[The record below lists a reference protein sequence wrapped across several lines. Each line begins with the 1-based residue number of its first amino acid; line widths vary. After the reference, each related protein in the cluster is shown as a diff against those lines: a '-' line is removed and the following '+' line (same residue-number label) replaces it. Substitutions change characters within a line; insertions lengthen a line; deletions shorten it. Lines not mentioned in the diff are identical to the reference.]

1 MSEESSETNNE
12 GLDTSGNSNNTV
24 EIQPMKPP
32 KRPRSKM
39 KLSPERSEIQ
49 AAVNELKELNN
60 SLTMSAPSPRES
72 EDECDVIGRHV
83 ALQLRQLPPIDRIDA
98 TDEIQAILSRYRKK
112 ALCARNVYTPSNCS
126 SESAPSPQP
135 TVGFPPRSPLTS
147 TPTTSTYQPVEPS
160 VSAHSTQLEQ
170 SSQSIL
176 ASDVLAAAMTFS
188 NIIY

>member
-1 MSEESSETNNE
+1 
-12 GLDTSGNSNNTV
+12 
-24 EIQPMKPP
+24 
-32 KRPRSKM
+32 M
-39 KLSPERSEIQ
+39 KLSPEGSEIQ
-49 AAVNELKELNN
+49 AAVNELKELNQ

-98 TDEIQAILSRYRKK
+98 TDEIQAILSRYRKT
-112 ALCARNVYTPSNCS
+112 ALCARNVYTPSNYS

-135 TVGFPPRSPLTS
+135 TVGFPTRSPLTS
-147 TPTTSTYQPVEPS
+147 TPTSTYYQSVEPS

-176 ASDVLAAAMTFS
+176 ASDVLAAAMTFTD
-188 NIIY
+188 IIN

>member
-1 MSEESSETNNE
+1 MSEESSETNNA
-12 GLDTSGNSNNTV
+12 GLDTSGSSSNTV

-60 SLTMSAPSPRES
+60 TLTMSAPSPRES

-98 TDEIQAILSRYRKK
+98 TDEIQAILSTYRKK
-112 ALCARNVYTPSNCS
+112 ALCARNVYSPSNYS

-147 TPTTSTYQPVEPS
+147 TPMPTYYQPVEPS
-160 VSAHSTQLEQ
+160 VSAHTTQLEQ

-188 NIIY
+188 DIIN

>member
-39 KLSPERSEIQ
+39 KFSPEGSEIQ
-49 AAVNELKELNN
+49 AAVNELKELNH

-98 TDEIQAILSRYRKK
+98 TDEIQAILSRYRKT
-112 ALCARNVYTPSNCS
+112 ALCARNVYSNYS
-126 SESAPSPQP
+126 SESAPSPVP
-135 TVGFPPRSPLTS
+135 
-147 TPTTSTYQPVEPS
+147 
-160 VSAHSTQLEQ
+160 
-170 SSQSIL
+170 
-176 ASDVLAAAMTFS
+176 
-188 NIIY
+188 

>member
-12 GLDTSGNSNNTV
+12 GLDTSGNINNTV

-39 KLSPERSEIQ
+39 KLSPEGSEIQ
-49 AAVNELKELNN
+49 AAVNELKELNQ

-98 TDEIQAILSRYRKK
+98 TDEIQAILSRYRKT
-112 ALCARNVYTPSNCS
+112 ALYARNVYTPSNYS

-135 TVGFPPRSPLTS
+135 
-147 TPTTSTYQPVEPS
+147 VEPS
-160 VSAHSTQLEQ
+160 VYAHSTQLEQ

-176 ASDVLAAAMTFS
+176 ASGVLAAAMTFTDVI
-188 NIIY
+188 N